1 MIRRATPDDVPALVA
16 LGRALHAESA
26 YCFLPFDTAKVTATA
41 QALIAGGGY
50 VALAEDASIW
60 GMFAGTLNEY
70 WFSRARYA
78 ADLCLYLR
86 PERRNTRAGARAI
99 AAFVTGF
106 RAWASARGA
115 AELTLAVTT
124 GIHTDATARLFERF
138 GLQRAGVLHARR
150 L

>member
-1 MIRRATPDDVPALVA
+1 MIRRATPDDVPALVE

-26 YCFLPFDTAKVTATA
+26 YCFVPYDVTKVTATA
-41 QALIAGGGY
+41 HALIAGQGY
-50 VALAEDASIW
+50 VALVEDAGAW
-60 GMFAGTLNEY
+60 GMFAGALSEY

-115 AELTLAVTT
+115 SELTLAVTT
-124 GIHTDATARLFERF
+124 GIHTDATARLFARF
-138 GLQRAGVLHARR
+138 GLERAGVLHTQR